1 MIHGETAGAR
11 VLYVTRPKFCLILIQ
26 RIFQDRM
33 FCYPTY
39 IVLQQYIFN
48 AGYRHNRKDEG
59 EVVQAWSYCT
69 LQLHKINDIVQA
81 AMRNRKLKMKNGVD
95 PPRIKREPK
104 SWPVCLVKWPQ
115 SV

>member
-1 MIHGETAGAR
+1 MIHWETAGAR
-11 VLYVTRPKFCLILIQ
+11 VLYVTRPKFCPILIQ

-48 AGYRHNRKDEG
+48 ADIIERKKAKLFKLG
-59 EVVQAWSYCT
+59 LIVHCNY
-69 LQLHKINDIVQA
+69 INDIVQA
-81 AMRNRKLKMKNGVD
+81 AMRYRKLRMKNGVD
-95 PPRIKREPK
+95 PPRIRREPK

>member
-1 MIHGETAGAR
+1 MLATDIIERTKAKLFKLG
-11 VLYVTRPKFCLILIQ
+11 LIVH
-26 RIFQDRM
+26 
-33 FCYPTY
+33 CNY
-39 IVLQQYIFN
+39 
-48 AGYRHNRKDEG
+48 
-59 EVVQAWSYCT
+59 
-69 LQLHKINDIVQA
+69 INDIVQA